1 MPEREKGR
9 GCESSGFLQNSDQL
23 KTDHEDGF
31 VLMRGSSGLA
41 S

>member
-9 GCESSGFLQNSDQL
+9 GCESSGSLQNSDQL
-23 KTDHEDGF
+23 KRDHKDGS
-31 VLMRGSSGLA
+31 VMMRGSSGLA